1 MGLTHKLSQ
10 PRGNNASHAVSIRF
24 SELKLQPLS
33 FQQPHPDK
41 PPITLRAFAE
51 AVPAA

>member
-1 MGLTHKLSQ
+1 MTGPAHLPSFGISMSLT
-10 PRGNNASHAVSIRF
+10 
-24 SELKLQPLS
+24 LS

-41 PPITLRAFAE
+41 PPITLRAFAQ